1 MPGIQLKDIVYSRSG
16 DKGDISNIVIIAKD
30 KRHYPLLQKYLTPEK
45 LKDYFGEL
53 VKGDVYR
60 YDVPTLNAM
69 NFVLRNSLGGGA
81 TRSLRLDFTGKT
93 MCQLILGLVLDVEE
107 NDFDLIH
114 YESLQ

>member
-1 MPGIQLKDIVYSRSG
+1 MTGIQLKDIVYSRSG

-30 KRHYPLLQKYLTPEK
+30 KKYYPLLQKYLTPGMVKEF
-45 LKDYFGEL
+45 FGEM

-60 YDVPTLNAM
+60 YEVPTLHAM

-81 TRSLRLDFTGKT
+81 TRSLRMDFTGKT
-93 MCQLILGLVLDVEE
+93 MCQVILRLVLEVEE

-114 YESLQ
+114 